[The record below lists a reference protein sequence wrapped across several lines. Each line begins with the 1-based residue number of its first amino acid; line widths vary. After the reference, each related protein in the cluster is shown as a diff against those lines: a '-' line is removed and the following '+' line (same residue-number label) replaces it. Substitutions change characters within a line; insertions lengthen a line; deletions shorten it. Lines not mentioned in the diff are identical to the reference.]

1 MKPTKKAT
9 ADRATQ
15 GAAPSAPLGIGM
27 VLAALA
33 LPLGNLAQAEAQP
46 EYAQIAFK
54 YLGYLDSQPGQERIK
69 VTAPAFSLM
78 TPVGAQ
84 WSVAGNVVVDSISG
98 ASPAYHTQALTP
110 MVDERRAI
118 DVSVTRYFEEGTFT
132 LGANFSQES
141 DYVSRGVSLGGTY
154 ACEDKNTT
162 WNAGLNLS
170 HDSINPSNRITANET
185 KDIQEISLGVTQVL
199 TQRDI
204 MQAIVGFSH
213 GVGYYSDPYKIYDQ
227 RPNQRDHTTFLL
239 RWNHHIEASGGT
251 SRLSYRYYKDSFD
264 ILAHTL
270 TAEYVQPLPDGWT
283 LTPQVRLYSQSAA
296 RFYVDF
302 NPDWAPFPANP
313 PAGAPYFTED
323 QRLSAY
329 GARSV
334 GVKVAKQ
341 LSDGWQVDLKYDNN
355 TQKAE
360 YKFGG
365 GGSPYLDPLTIVSYQ
380 FGLSKRF

>member
-1 MKPTKKAT
+1 MKHKTKT
-9 ADRATQ
+9 VRRRAH
-15 GAAPSAPLGIGM
+15 GAAPSASLGVGM

-46 EYAQIAFK
+46 EYGQIAFK
-54 YLGYLDSQPGQERIK
+54 YLGYQDSQPGQDRIK
-69 VTAPAFSLM
+69 VTTPAFSLM
-78 TPVGAQ
+78 TPVGEQ

-98 ASPAYHTQALTP
+98 ASPAYHTQALTS

-118 DVSVTRYFEEGTFT
+118 DVALTRYFDEGTFS

-141 DYVSRGVSLGGTY
+141 DYVSRGLTLGGTY
-154 ACEDKNTT
+154 ASEDKNTT
-162 WNAGLNLS
+162 WIAGLNLS
-170 HDSINPSNRITANET
+170 HDSINPSNHITADET
-185 KDIQEISLGVTQVL
+185 KDTQEISLGVTQVL

-204 MQAIVGFSH
+204 MQAIAGFSH
-213 GVGYYSDPYKIYDQ
+213 GVGYYSDPYKIFDK

-239 RWNHHIEASGGT
+239 RWNHHIDATGGT

-283 LTPQVRLYSQSAA
+283 LTPQMRLYSQGAA

-313 PAGAPYFTED
+313 PPGAQYYTED

-334 GVKVAKQ
+334 GIKVAKQ
-341 LSDGWQVDLKYDNN
+341 LGEGWQIDLKYDSY

-365 GGSPYLDPLTIVSYQ
+365 DGSPYLDPMTIVSYQ
-380 FGLSKRF
+380 FGVSKRF

>member
-1 MKPTKKAT
+1 MKHTKT
-9 ADRATQ
+9 AAARQTPQRD
-15 GAAPSAPLGIGM
+15 APSVPLGLGM

-46 EYAQIAFK
+46 EYGQIGFK
-54 YLGYLDSQPGQERIK
+54 YLGYQDKQPGQDRIK
-69 VTAPAFSLM
+69 VTTPAFSLM
-78 TPVGAQ
+78 TPVAEQ
-84 WSVAGNVVVDSISG
+84 WSFAGNVVVDSISG

-110 MVDERRAI
+110 MVDERRAM
-118 DVSVTRYFEEGTFT
+118 DLALTRYFEEGTFT

-141 DYVSRGVSLGGTY
+141 DYVSRGITLGGTY
-154 ACEDKNTT
+154 SSEDKNTT

-170 HDSINPSNRITANET
+170 HDSINPSNHITTDET
-185 KDIQEISLGVTQVL
+185 KDTQEISLGLTQVL

-204 MQAIVGFSH
+204 MQAIAGFSH
-213 GVGYYSDPYKIYDQ
+213 GVGYYSDPYKIFDK

-239 RWNHHIEASGGT
+239 RWNHFIEASGGT
-251 SRLSYRYYKDSFD
+251 SRLSYRYYKDSYD
-264 ILAHTL
+264 IEAHTL
-270 TAEYVQPLPDGWT
+270 SAEYVQPLPDGWT

-313 PAGAPYFTED
+313 PRGAQYYTED

-329 GARSV
+329 GARSMAI
-334 GVKVAKQ
+334 KVAKQ
-341 LSDGWQVDLKYDNN
+341 LGEGWQVDLKYDSY
-355 TQKAE
+355 TQKGE

-365 GGSPYLDPLTIVSYQ
+365 SGSPYLDPLTIVSYQ
-380 FGLSKRF
+380 LGVSKRF